1 MKVII
6 TSHNL
11 KATEAIEAHVNKQLG
26 KLDRLIPNV
35 LAARVNLEND
45 TSKLHIPCKCLVR
58 LEIPGNDLI
67 AEDSH
72 TDMYT
77 AIDNVAKKLP
87 SRAQRQGK
95 SITTSNQ
102 LNTLGERMLAKDA
115 AASKSRRGFV
125 MMNRL

>member
-77 AIDNVAKKLP
+77 AIDNVAKKL
-87 SRAQRQGK
+87 AQQARKRQGK
-95 SITTSNQ
+95 SITVVKRSSNTSEV
-102 LNTLGERMLAKDA
+102 ERMLAKDA
-115 AASKSRRGFV
+115 KAASK
-125 MMNRL
+125 

>member
-45 TSKLHIPCKCLVR
+45 TSKLHIPCKCVVR

-67 AEDSH
+67 AEDSQ

-77 AIDNVAKKLP
+77 AIDNVAKKL
-87 SRAQRQGK
+87 AQQARKKHNK
-95 SITTSNQ
+95 SKTVVKRSSNTSEVEQ
-102 LNTLGERMLAKDA
+102 LLTGNVEAV
-115 AASKSRRGFV
+115 SE
-125 MMNRL
+125 